1 MKNVT
6 KRLLTFALALVVA
19 VTAFGTVS
27 AEAALKEGTNYQK
40 STTVYLSSK
49 TYPTT
54 YYSSLVTVRNLSKSQ
69 TIAKKDVKSSKTSV
83 ASVYSLTYN
92 TSTYDYYEKVS
103 WANTSPSYSYDIGLC
118 LKEAGSAKISFKVK
132 GDKKTYSTTVNV
144 KEYTNPISSA
154 KITGINSG
162 KELKSKTADQARVSF
177 ANKKDIKN
185 AKATFKV
192 SGDWRISSVTFNA
205 DNWNEYHSYY
215 CSSNAKSKTISLG
228 TLKKNVSYGIYVHCY
243 NTKTNGSLSVYYYI
257 NN

>member
-6 KRLLTFALALVVA
+6 KRLLTFALALIVA

-27 AEAALKEGTNYQK
+27 AEAALKEGTNYEK
-40 STTVYLSSK
+40 SKTVYLSSK

-54 YYSSLVTVRNLSKSQ
+54 YYSGLVTVSNLSKSQ

-83 ASVYSLTYN
+83 ASVYRLAYN
-92 TSTYDYYEKVS
+92 TSTNEYYEKGWTNS
-103 WANTSPSYSYDIGLC
+103 KSYSYSIGLC
-118 LKEAGSAKISFKVK
+118 LKKAGSAKISFKVK

-144 KEYTNPISSA
+144 KAYTNPISSA

-162 KELKSKTADQARVSF
+162 KELKSKTADQDWVSF
-177 ANKKDIKN
+177 TNKKDIKN

-192 SGDWRISSVTFNA
+192 SGDWRISSVTYSA
-205 DNWNEYHSYY
+205 DNWSEYHSYS
-215 CSSNAKSKTISLG
+215 CSSNAKSKTVSLG
-228 TLKKNVSYGIYVHCY
+228 TLKKNVSYCIYVYCY
-243 NTKTNGSLSVYYYI
+243 NTKTGGTLSVSYYI